1 MTNPKPTIPFGAG
14 NDIAEGMRRQ
24 NERQLA
30 ERLAAAADQRAR
42 EKRVADQRAQHGV
55 PNVLGRLLV
64 RQGSGSL
71 LVELVDH
78 SPVPIRVLLARDQ
91 TVEPVHITGMFR
103 TLGLTILEHSG
114 YAEPSARIWTLG
126 TLDPTGGGSG
136 PTPQELPPVGAPL
149 FESEAAIDV
158 EHEPSDEERAHA
170 LDAARETLA
179 ALGPTKA
186 RARDLAA
193 ALRHALELGP
203 HAIEALALVLD
214 EHGRPAGEPTPP
226 TTTEP
231 PRAA

>member
-1 MTNPKPTIPFGAG
+1 MTNTNSPIPFGQA
-14 NDIAEGMRRQ
+14 NDIAEGWRRQ
-24 NERQLA
+24 NARQLA

-42 EKRVADQRAQHGV
+42 EKRVADQRAQRGV

-91 TVEPVHITGMFR
+91 TVEPVHITGMFK

-114 YAEPSARIWTLG
+114 YAEPSARVWTLG

-158 EHEPSDEERAHA
+158 EHEPTEDARAQAMELARVAVDGLAPTRSRARHFAAMLRAALDTGDHAVLALVSALEERAGIA
-170 LDAARETLA
+170 
-179 ALGPTKA
+179 
-186 RARDLAA
+186 
-193 ALRHALELGP
+193 
-203 HAIEALALVLD
+203 
-214 EHGRPAGEPTPP
+214 P
-226 TTTEP
+226 TTEDENEP